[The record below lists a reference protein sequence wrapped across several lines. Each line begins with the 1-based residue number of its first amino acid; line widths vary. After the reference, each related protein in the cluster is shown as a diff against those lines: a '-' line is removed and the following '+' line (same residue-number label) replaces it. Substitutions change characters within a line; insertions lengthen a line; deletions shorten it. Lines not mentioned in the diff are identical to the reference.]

1 MEPNWPNYTEPDKP
15 VNKTRMLGVVLLGL
29 GLLLAGW
36 VVMIIYQLI
45 SGEGT
50 KEIVSN
56 LIPTGSITV
65 TIKASS
71 EVLVLPD
78 SFYHVVGLFFC
89 VLLLAICGGIAKVLI
104 ANGVK
109 MLQPDIH
116 ETLEKLR
123 KDILEGKNKR
133 I

>member
-1 MEPNWPNYTEPDKP
+1 MDTSWPNFTEPDKP
-15 VNKTRMLGVVLLGL
+15 VNKTRILGMVLLGL

-36 VVMIIYQLI
+36 VVMIVYQLI
-45 SGEGT
+45 SGEGA

-89 VLLLAICGGIAKVLI
+89 VLLLAICGSIAKVLI

-123 KDILEGKNKR
+123 KDILEWKNKR
-133 I
+133 M